1 MNEKPLRLAALGLL
15 AALYAGSAAAYPR
28 LPERIPIHF
37 DLAGNPDTWASTT
50 LLSWFMLPLIATAV
64 AGLMLVGGRVS
75 EYRPE
80 LWNVP
85 EKPRF
90 LALSAEA
97 RAPIVARL
105 RAFLAL
111 MAVMTTA
118 LMALIQVEVFL
129 VSTEKMPSTPW
140 LIAGGIAVML
150 LVTGVAAVRM
160 NGRVAAEI
168 REAHQRVHG

>member
-1 MNEKPLRLAALGLL
+1 MNEKPFRLIALGLL

-37 DLAGNPDTWASTT
+37 GLAGNPDGWAGTS

-64 AGLMLVGGRVS
+64 AGLMLVAGRLS

-90 LALSAEA
+90 LALPAEA
-97 RAPIVARL
+97 RAPIAARL
-105 RAFLAL
+105 RAFMAL
-111 MAVMTTA
+111 MAVMTTV
-118 LMALIQVEVFL
+118 LMGVIQVEVFL
-129 VSTEKMPSTPW
+129 TATGRGPATPW
-140 LIAGGIAVML
+140 LMTGATVLML
-150 LVTGVAAVRM
+150 MATGVAAVR
-160 NGRVAAEI
+160 
-168 REAHQRVHG
+168 

>member
-15 AALYAGSAAAYPR
+15 AVLYAGSAAAYPR
-28 LPERIPIHF
+28 LPERIPVHF
-37 DLAGNPDTWASTT
+37 DLAGNADSWASTS

-64 AGLMLVGGRVS
+64 AGLLLVAGRVS
-75 EYRPE
+75 EHRPE

-90 LALSAEA
+90 LALPPEA

-105 RAFLAL
+105 RTFMAL

-118 LMALIQVEVFL
+118 LMGVIQVEVFL
-129 VSTEKMPSTPW
+129 TATGQMRATPW
-140 LIAGGIAVML
+140 LIAGALVLML
-150 LVTGVAAVRM
+150 MVTGAAAVRM

-168 REAHQRVHG
+168 REAHRRLHG

>member
-1 MNEKPLRLAALGLL
+1 MSEKPLRLAALTLL

-37 DLAGNPDTWASTT
+37 DLAGNPDGWAGTS

-64 AGLMLVGGRVS
+64 AGLMLVAGRLS
-75 EYRPE
+75 EYHPE

-90 LALSAEA
+90 LALPVEE

-105 RAFLAL
+105 RTFMAL

-118 LMALIQVEVFL
+118 LLGVIQAEVFL
-129 VSTEKMPSTPW
+129 IATGRMGATPW
-140 LIAGGIAVML
+140 LIAGALVVML
-150 LVTGVAAVRM
+150 TVTGVAAVRM

-168 REAHQRVHG
+168 REAHQRLHG

>member
-15 AALYAGSAAAYPR
+15 AILYAGSAAAYR
-28 LPERIPIHF
+28 HLPERIPVHF
-37 DLAGNPDTWASTT
+37 DLAGNADSWASTS
-50 LLSWFMLPLIATAV
+50 LLSWFMLPLIATAL
-64 AGLMLVGGRVS
+64 AGFTLAIGRLS

-90 LALSAEA
+90 LALPSDA

-105 RAFLAL
+105 RAFMAL

-118 LMALIQVEVFL
+118 LMGVIQAEVFL
-129 VSTEKMPSTPW
+129 PSTGQARATPW
-140 LIAGGIAVML
+140 LIAGAVVLML
-150 LVTGVAAVRM
+150 MVTGVAAVRM

-168 REAHQRVHG
+168 REAHRRLHG

>member
-1 MNEKPLRLAALGLL
+1 MNEKPLRLAVLTLL

-37 DLAGNPDTWASTT
+37 DFAGNPDAWAGTT

-64 AGLMLVGGRVS
+64 AGLMLVAGRVS

-85 EKPRF
+85 EKARF
-90 LALSAEA
+90 LALPVEA

-105 RAFLAL
+105 RTFMAL

-118 LMALIQVEVFL
+118 LLGTIQVEVFL
-129 VSTEKMPSTPW
+129 IATGQMRPTPW
-140 LIAGGIAVML
+140 LIAGAVVLML

-160 NGRVAAEI
+160 SGRVAAEV
-168 REAHQRVHG
+168 REAHQRLHG

>member
-15 AALYAGSAAAYPR
+15 AALYAGSAAAYR
-28 LPERIPIHF
+28 HLPERIPVHF
-37 DLAGNPDTWASTT
+37 DLAGKADAWASTS
-50 LLSWFMLPLIATAV
+50 LLSWFLLPLIATAV
-64 AGLMLVGGRVS
+64 AGLLLVAGRVS
-75 EYRPE
+75 EYHPE

-90 LALSAEA
+90 LALPAEA

-105 RAFLAL
+105 RTFMAL

-118 LMALIQVEVFL
+118 LMAVIQVEVFL
-129 VSTEKMPSTPW
+129 TATGQMPATPW
-140 LIAGGIAVML
+140 LVAGGIVVML
-150 LVTGVAAVRM
+150 TVTGVAAVRM

-168 REAHQRVHG
+168 REAHRRLHG

>member
-1 MNEKPLRLAALGLL
+1 MTEKPLRLATLGLL

-37 DLAGNPDTWASTT
+37 DLAGNPDGWASTS
-50 LLSWFMLPLIATAV
+50 LLSWFLLPLIATAM
-64 AGLMLVGGRVS
+64 AGFLFVIGRVS

-90 LALSAEA
+90 LALPAEA

-118 LMALIQVEVFL
+118 LMGVIQVEVFL
-129 VSTEKMPSTPW
+129 TATGRGPAPPW
-140 LIAGGIAVML
+140 LMTGAIVLML
-150 LVTGVAAVRM
+150 VATGVTGVRM
-160 NGRVAAEI
+160 GGRVAVEI
-168 REAHQRVHG
+168 REAHQRLHG

>member
-1 MNEKPLRLAALGLL
+1 MTEKPLRLAALGLL
-15 AALYAGSAAAYPR
+15 AVLYAGSAAAYPS

-37 DLAGNPDTWASTT
+37 DLAGNPDGWARTS
-50 LLSWFMLPLIATAV
+50 LLSWFLLPLIATAV
-64 AGLMLVGGRVS
+64 AALVLVAGRVS

-90 LALSAEA
+90 LALPAEA

-105 RAFLAL
+105 RAFMAL

-118 LMALIQVEVFL
+118 VMGVIQVEVFL
-129 VSTEKMPSTPW
+129 TATGRGPAPPW
-140 LIAGGIAVML
+140 LMTGAIV
-150 LVTGVAAVRM
+150 LVLVATGVAAVRISR
-160 NGRVAAEI
+160 RVAAEI
-168 REAHQRVHG
+168 REAHRRAHG